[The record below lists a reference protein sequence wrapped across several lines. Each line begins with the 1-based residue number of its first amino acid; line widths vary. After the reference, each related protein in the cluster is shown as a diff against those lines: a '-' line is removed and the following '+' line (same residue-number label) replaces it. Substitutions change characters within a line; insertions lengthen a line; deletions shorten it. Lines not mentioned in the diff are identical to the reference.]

1 MKELQEKL
9 QKMITYLKFRPWTH
23 VFVWTTYLGLIIY
36 ILFVTYYLIEIFLFA
51 NTSND
56 INLTYCAF
64 WLLTW
69 LFFNFYFI
77 IILSITFICFLIELF
92 TEFKISNNYLIN
104 NLLYNRFWILGFV
117 LFVIFCIL
125 PVKMFVSYV
134 LTGIMH

>member
-9 QKMITYLKFRPWTH
+9 QKMIIYLKFHPWTH

-36 ILFVTYYLIEIFLFA
+36 ILFVIYYLIEIFLFA

-64 WLLTW
+64 LFLTW

-77 IILSITFICFLIELF
+77 IILLITFICFLIELF
-92 TEFKISNNYLIN
+92 TKFKISNNYLIN
-104 NLLYNRFWILGFV
+104 NLLYNRFWIIGFV

-134 LTGIMH
+134 LMGI